1 MQDSLTPLQV
11 LGLRWVMLQ
20 AVFAGSILG
29 STEQMCWDAARAAY
43 PAAGLERVRA
53 ELDYLESAS
62 LIVLKRSQVKPWTAK
77 LTQAGRDVVDY
88 VVDEPEGILRPLRQT
103 WRG

>member
-1 MQDSLTPLQV
+1 MQDSLTPLEV

-20 AVFAGSILG
+20 AVFAGSMHG
-29 STEQMCWDAARAAY
+29 STERMCWDAARAGY

-53 ELDYLESAS
+53 ELDYLESAC
-62 LIVLKRSQVKPWTAK
+62 LVTLKRSQVKPWTAT

-88 VVDEPEGILRPLRQT
+88 VADEPAGILRPQRRA

>member
-1 MQDSLTPLQV
+1 MQDNLTPLQV

-20 AVFAGSILG
+20 AVFAGSHLG
-29 STEQMCWDAARAAY
+29 ATDQMCCDAAFAGY
-43 PAAGLERVRA
+43 PAASLERVRT
-53 ELDYLESAS
+53 ELDYLEAAG

-88 VVDEPEGILRPLRQT
+88 VADEPEGILRPLRPV